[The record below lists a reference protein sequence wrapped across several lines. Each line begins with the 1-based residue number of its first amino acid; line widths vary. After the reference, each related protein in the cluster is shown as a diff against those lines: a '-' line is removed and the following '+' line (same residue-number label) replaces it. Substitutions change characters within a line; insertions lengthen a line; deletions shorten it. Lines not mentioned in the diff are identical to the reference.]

1 MFRTQVRM
9 ISILKM
15 HFLDSCGFEH
25 AESGAAAESF
35 EFLLSSLLFSG
46 HGSSRK
52 ITTNAMGTAHFFKKR
67 IILITKDCSSAIFG
81 AES

>member
-1 MFRTQVRM
+1 MRT

-35 EFLLSSLLFSG
+35 EFLLSSLLFLG
-46 HGSSRK
+46 HGRK
-52 ITTNAMGTAHFFKKR
+52 ITTNAMGTGHFLKR
-67 IILITKDCSSAIFG
+67 GIISITKDYSSAIFG
-81 AES
+81 TES